1 MTHGRY
7 FGPFVLILQRMILN
21 DVARLALFYVCLLLT
36 FSTAIVA
43 TSRTFF
49 MHTDNEQHT
58 DIDEYTI
65 NSTSAIEML
74 DVLYMLA
81 RAPFDDM
88 DTIQARIIEMHA
100 MPEIAKALIF
110 IFEVLVV
117 LVLVNLLIALS
128 RLHTWLLTPCS
139 STRRASQR
147 PRLLVRVPCLSQ
159 MCARS
164 SLACG

>member
-43 TSRTFF
+43 TSSTF
-49 MHTDNEQHT
+49 EQHT

-88 DTIQARIIEMHA
+88 DTIQTRIIDMHA
-100 MPEIAKALIF
+100 IPEIAKALIF

-139 STRRASQR
+139 STRRASDR
-147 PRLLVRVPCLSQ
+147 RRVRAP
-159 MCARS
+159 
-164 SLACG
+164 ACGHI